1 MDQKEFSDAITEAL
15 TNEWLNEEVAALGE
29 HLQTRGLSLVG
40 GALVMSK
47 LMTTTLA
54 AISLGPDLAVQ
65 SQEDEKTTN

>member
-1 MDQKEFSDAITEAL
+1 MDQKEFSDAITEVL
-15 TNEWLNEEVAALGE
+15 NNEWLSEEVAALGE
-29 HLQTRGLSLVG
+29 HLQTRGLSLTG

-47 LMTTTLA
+47 LLATTLA